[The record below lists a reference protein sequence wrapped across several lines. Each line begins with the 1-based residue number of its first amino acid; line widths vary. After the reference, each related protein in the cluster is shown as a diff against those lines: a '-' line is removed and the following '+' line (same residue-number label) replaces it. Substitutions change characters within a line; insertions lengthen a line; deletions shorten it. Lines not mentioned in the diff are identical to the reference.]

1 LSEIEQ
7 RIKNKIE
14 AIGTPLEE
22 WGISINYGIKT
33 GYNEAFIING
43 HKKDELISKDPKS
56 AELIRPIL
64 RGRDIKRY
72 SYSYADLYLICT
84 FPSKHYD
91 IDRFPAIKK
100 HLLMFGKERLQQTG
114 ERNIIN
120 GETIQSRKKTKN
132 KWFETQDSIDYW
144 DDFYRPKIMYNDIN
158 QRLSFC
164 LADED
169 VFCNNTVYFISD
181 NPHNKYLLAC
191 LNSKVI
197 DWYYKTL
204 SVQLGSNAVRMF
216 SIYVE
221 KIPVPKTVT
230 EKSFEFLI
238 DSILKKSSRNEDF
251 SFECDM
257 IDQKLFNLFD
267 LSHEES
273 DYINS
278 LY

>member
-1 LSEIEQ
+1 MDW
-7 RIKNKIE
+7 N
-14 AIGTPLEE
+14 
-22 WGISINYGIKT
+22 INIYRGVLT
-33 GYNEAFIING
+33 GYNEAFIISG
-43 HKKDELISKDPKS
+43 SKKDELIAADPKS

-64 RGRDIKRY
+64 RGRDILKYKADFANLWLLNIHNGNRNKNIPRVEITNYPVIKEHLNKYYDKLVKRY
-72 SYSYADLYLICT
+72 DKGDTPY
-84 FPSKHYD
+84 
-91 IDRFPAIKK
+91 
-100 HLLMFGKERLQQTG
+100 HLRSCIYM
-114 ERNIIN
+114 
-120 GETIQSRKKTKN
+120 
-132 KWFETQDSIDYW
+132 